1 MSSQWTVGENDAA
14 PQEIDTLQPS
24 QPQPRPKIM
33 RRRGVMREITE
44 TLLLVVA
51 IYALV
56 NLSTARFVVEG
67 RSMEPNFHSDEF
79 VIVSRLAYIIGEP
92 QRGDVIVFH
101 YDVENKRDFIKR
113 IIGLPGEYIQMKNG
127 LVYIDGEPIDEPY
140 VQALCRSATCR
151 DREWTLGEDEFFVL
165 GDNRNSSQDSHDFG
179 PIKRSQIVGRAW
191 VRYWPPEDWTIISH
205 HEYGAPPIVP
215 TPTPTNTPD
224 PTIPTP
230 TVIPE
235 MYPGAM

>member
-1 MSSQWTVGENDAA
+1 MSSQWTVGEHDST
-14 PQEIDTLQPS
+14 PQEIDAPS
-24 QPQPRPKIM
+24 LPRPKIT
-33 RRRGVMREITE
+33 RRQGVMREITE
-44 TLLLVVA
+44 TLLLVIA

-92 QRGDVIVFH
+92 ERGDVIVFH

-113 IIGLPGEYIQMKNG
+113 IIGLPGEHVQMKNG
-127 LVYIDGEPIDEPY
+127 LVYINGEPIDEPY

-151 DREWTLGEDEFFVL
+151 DREWFLGEDEFFVL

-179 PIKRSQIVGRAW
+179 AIKRSQIVGRAW
-191 VRYWPPEDWTIISH
+191 VRY
-205 HEYGAPPIVP
+205 
-215 TPTPTNTPD
+215 
-224 PTIPTP
+224 
-230 TVIPE
+230 
-235 MYPGAM
+235 